1 MKKLITLIGVLTLAW
16 SVEAQNFL
24 SQSFLNAKA
33 IAFGTNTAAGATN
46 LNSYWLFAGTSE
58 ALKLANPITNR
69 INMEWTNRA
78 NVNITNTQANA
89 TNYNTDTFNLFSD
102 VSLWTK
108 RDGTTW
114 AFDKLMNTFSE
125 PVLLG
130 TSTNPIPQETLYT
143 FSSPAKLVIKTG
155 GTVAYN
161 APTLNFVFVPLADGV
176 NEPYGRN
183 EDWTVGVTLGA
194 GPTNN
199 VVITN
204 VPMYLWNGCA
214 KLRLRS
220 VTPAAA
226 VFNGATTSNI
236 WLYSV
241 SLNGFVP

>member
-33 IAFGTNTAAGATN
+33 IAFGTNTTAGVTN

-114 AFDKLMNTFSE
+114 AFDKLIDTYQT
-125 PVLLG
+125 VWG
-130 TSTNPIPQETLYT
+130 TTNHIAESIKT